1 MLLWLIYFLLEMAI
15 DTFNKALKNDSIPRH
30 CTIGN
35 HEMRV
40 HKFEEKIPEIQGLMK
55 KALYDTFHDRGWTK
69 TEY

>member
-1 MLLWLIYFLLEMAI
+1 MVDILSLRNAI

-40 HKFEEKIPEIQGLMK
+40 HKFEEKIPEIIE
-55 KALYDTFHDRGWTK
+55 A
-69 TEY
+69 TET